1 MKLIN
6 NTNATFYSLSIN
18 RTKNLAVNHS
28 FFEIATRISKKAIF
42 ATFALTLLNLVI

>member
-6 NTNATFYSLSIN
+6 NTNATFNSLSLN
-18 RTKNLAVNHS
+18 RNKNVAVSHS

-42 ATFALTLLNLVI
+42 AAFALTLLNLVI

>member
-6 NTNATFYSLSIN
+6 NTNATFNSLSLN
-18 RTKNLAVNHS
+18 KNLAVNHS